1 MNLIIGTG
9 NVFKDYYY
17 PNLKNKSNYKFFDN
31 NPYEVSINF
40 KNRLIDKID
49 KDKTYDLSLIHI

>member
-31 NPYEVSINF
+31 NPSEVSINF
-40 KNRLIDKID
+40 KNRLIDEKVSFFEKMTI
-49 KDKTYDLSLIHI
+49 